1 MQPRD
6 ERVLEHILDYC
17 ESIEQCTVRFGD
29 DFESFLTDNAYH
41 DLICFYLLQIGEL
54 SGNLSS
60 ELRTRSADR
69 MEWGQM
75 KGMRNI
81 VAHHYGT
88 IRLDMVWDT
97 VKNDIP
103 PLKAFCEEQ
112 LNHADS

>member
-17 ESIEQCTVRFGD
+17 ESIEECVARFGD
-29 DFESFLTDNAYH
+29 DFDTFHDDKAYH
-41 DLICFYLLQIGEL
+41 DLVCFYLLQIGEL
-54 SGNLSS
+54 SGSLSA
-60 ELRTRSADR
+60 ELRAETADR

-103 PLKAFCEEQ
+103 PLKAFCEEH
-112 LNHADS
+112 LVED

>member
-1 MQPRD
+1 MLPRD
-6 ERVLEHILDYC
+6 ERILEHILDYC
-17 ESIEQCTVRFGD
+17 ESIEQCVARFGN
-29 DFESFLTDNAYH
+29 DFESFRTDKAYH

-54 SGNLSS
+54 SGQLSVQ
-60 ELRTRSADR
+60 LRADSADR

-88 IRLDMVWDT
+88 IRLDMVWNT
-97 VKNDIP
+97 VQIDIP

-112 LNHADS
+112 IN